1 MPTATARSIKKL
13 VEEFGQCCQRMA
25 ESLPHW
31 EETFKAVFRS
41 VMHV

>member
-1 MPTATARSIKKL
+1 MLAVRAGSVKKL

-31 EETFKAVFRS
+31 EENFKAEFRS
-41 VMHV
+41 VMRV